1 MFSVPQKES
10 TVKNP
15 GYKLLNALVGVA
27 IAILGGLGVY
37 MRHLDQRID
46 AMGQNLGNRIDAVEQ
61 NLGTRIDAVERDLG
75 DRLDAWA
82 RLFHKEQM
90 ETREKVAEPERPQ
103 GM

>member
-1 MFSVPQKES
+1 MKD
-10 TVKNP
+10 P

-46 AMGQNLGNRIDAVEQ
+46 AVGQTLGSRIDAVEQ
-61 NLGTRIDAVERDLG
+61 NLG

-90 ETREKVAEPERPQ
+90 ETREKVAELRGELRAGPRTDGPRA
-103 GM
+103 GR